1 MKETTQIVPRYVDIK
16 GLMAY
21 TSMGRNTCLT
31 IGRSSGAL
39 IKCGRRNIYDL
50 KAIDSYLAHTPAFHE
65 V

>member
-1 MKETTQIVPRYVDIK
+1 MKETSQIVPRYVDIK

-31 IGRSSGAL
+31 IGRTSGAL

-50 KAIDSYLAHTPAFHE
+50 KAIDYYLAHSSNHHE